1 MEKELTLED
10 LKKTLPTRLH
20 TALGQELLD
29 KINVINSD
37 VPHAAENIRENFITY
52 IDVLSEG
59 KYKID
64 DYINAIKYVSYKLM
78 GKTNR
83 DAYRFTFPN
92 RFWAMKEKEI
102 PDKDIDSIISA
113 YNRNKLVNA
122 IYEKTLIPS
131 WILNQDA
138 YQEAI
143 NTQVKLMRTA
153 NSERVR
159 AMAADSILNHLK
171 RPENLGQAQL
181 NINVNTTSALDEL
194 QKNMLELVKT
204 QRDLI
209 KAGVGTKEIA
219 EQRIFIDVQT
229 EDTGT
234 VAE

>member
-10 LKKTLPTRLH
+10 LKKALPTRLH

-29 KINVINSD
+29 KVNTLNSE
-37 VPHAAENIRENFITY
+37 VPDAAENIRDNFITY
-52 IDVLSEG
+52 ASVLSEG
-59 KYKID
+59 KYKLE
-64 DYINAIKYVSYKLM
+64 DYLNAIKYVSFKLM

-83 DAYRFTFPN
+83 DAYRFTFPD

-102 PDKDIDSIISA
+102 PDKDMDSIISA

-122 IYEKTLIPS
+122 IYEKTIIPS

-153 NSERVR
+153 NSERVK

-181 NINVNTTSALDEL
+181 NINVNTSVLDDL

-209 KAGVGTKEIA
+209 KAGVSTKEVA
-219 EQRIFIDVQT
+219 EQRIYVDVKP
-229 EDTGT
+229 EDIGT

>member
-10 LKKTLPTRLH
+10 LKKALPTRLH

-29 KINVINSD
+29 KVNTLNSE
-37 VPHAAENIRENFITY
+37 VPDAAENIRDNFITY
-52 IDVLSEG
+52 VSVLSEG
-59 KYKID
+59 KYKLE
-64 DYINAIKYVSYKLM
+64 DYLNAIKYVSFKLM

-83 DAYRFTFPN
+83 DAYRFTFPD

-102 PDKDIDSIISA
+102 PDKDMDSIISA

-122 IYEKTLIPS
+122 IYEKTIIPS

-153 NSERVR
+153 NSERVK

-181 NINVNTTSALDEL
+181 NINVNTSVLDDL

-209 KAGVGTKEIA
+209 KAGVSTKEVA
-219 EQRIFIDVQT
+219 EQRIYVDVKP
-229 EDTGT
+229 EDIGT

>member
-29 KINVINSD
+29 KINIINSD

-83 DAYRFTFPN
+83 DAYRFTFPD
-92 RFWAMKEKEI
+92 RFWAMKDKEI
-102 PDKDIDSIISA
+102 PEKDIDSIISA

-122 IYEKTLIPS
+122 IYEKTIIPS

-181 NINVNTTSALDEL
+181 NINVNTNNALDEL

-204 QRDLI
+204 QRDMI
-209 KAGVGTKEIA
+209 KAGVSAKEIA
-219 EQRIFIDVQT
+219 EQRIIIDVDA
-229 EDTGT
+229 EDVGT